1 MVGMLVPRK
10 RGRKRGG
17 IENLGP
23 KKRSKR
29 RGIPQISLSLSLN
42 LRKLIIA
49 YNLSVK
55 GVLAFTIVD
64 IKKPNVKPGV
74 SGR

>member
-10 RGRKRGG
+10 RGRKQGG

-29 RGIPQISLSLSLN
+29 RGIPQISFSLN